1 MNVMR
6 ALFGAPAQS
15 SPRPPSLTSPPT
27 GVRMRR
33 VRAKAAPAKRAWL
46 ADTDTLLDSEHGKL
60 RARAGK
66 DYVLAHGPG
75 DHSVV
80 RRDIFEATYE
90 PLGGGLYRKRTDVIF
105 RYFTLKQRVVV
116 QTLEGPQAARPGDW
130 IMQGVKGELWPVSA
144 EKAREKYEPA

>member
-6 ALFGAPAQS
+6 ALFGSPHASSRSPALEAPPA
-15 SPRPPSLTSPPT
+15 
-27 GVRMRR
+27 GVRMRK
-33 VRAKAAPAKRAWL
+33 VRAKPAPAKRAWL
-46 ADTDTLLDSEHGKL
+46 CEHDELIDTEHGKL

-66 DYVLAHGPG
+66 DYILAHGPG

-90 PLGGGLYRKRTDVIF
+90 PLGGGLYRKRTDVIL

-116 QTLEGPQAARPGDW
+116 QTLEGPQAAFPGDW